1 MVQRTAITLNSDPDL
16 EVGSAV
22 LRSGMSIKNA
32 IRSMPLIGP
41 LARSIA
47 RPFSRHGSVGYSI
60 ATLRKLRGVHART
73 CTVCNYHGKFR
84 AFGDPPRW
92 DARCPSCGSLER
104 HRLFALLLKQRPGLV
119 RGRLIHF
126 APEPNIAA
134 LVKPLADQYQSA
146 DLFMSGCDLALNLEQ
161 IDLADGG
168 VDVFLAS
175 HVLEHVNDHKAL
187 PELRRCLRAG
197 GLAIIMV
204 PIVEGWT
211 ESYEN
216 DEVTTERDRELHF
229 GQFDHVRY
237 YGRDIRDRIT
247 DAGFDLEEFTASPA
261 ECIEFGLARGETVF
275 LATRPA

>member
-1 MVQRTAITLNSDPDL
+1 
-16 EVGSAV
+16 
-22 LRSGMSIKNA
+22 MSIKAA

-73 CTVCNYHGKFR
+73 GTVCGYRGKFR

-146 DLFMSGCDLALNLEQ
+146 DLFMSGCDLALNLSRSISPTE
-161 IDLADGG
+161 A
-168 VDVFLAS
+168 
-175 HVLEHVNDHKAL
+175 
-187 PELRRCLRAG
+187 
-197 GLAIIMV
+197 
-204 PIVEGWT
+204 WT
-211 ESYEN
+211 CS
-216 DEVTTERDRELHF
+216 
-229 GQFDHVRY
+229 
-237 YGRDIRDRIT
+237 
-247 DAGFDLEEFTASPA
+247 
-261 ECIEFGLARGETVF
+261 
-275 LATRPA
+275 